1 MNKFLIRKSRGKKSR
16 PEKRAVIFCLSV
28 IENKCCGLG
37 TDQQAAPH
45 RLRRSLR
52 PALPPLVTTT
62 GPNTGLKQD
71 SRTKRVLQSST
82 HENPPKLWQTNTRM
96 LIGPSRGSGA
106 SQGKTLSG
114 RRSHSEPVP
123 AGPSARETCQ
133 RQPNQAR
140 LSPAQLHVLHRR
152 RTRRAPA
159 RSVTSIAGLHPSHT
173 REIQSSFEAALA
185 FCGEDGW

>member
-1 MNKFLIRKSRGKKSR
+1 MIKS
-16 PEKRAVIFCLSV
+16 
-28 IENKCCGLG
+28 KCCGLG

-45 RLRRSLR
+45 RLRCSLR
-52 PALPPLVTTT
+52 PALPPLVITA
-62 GPNTGLKQD
+62 GRNTGLLSGEIQLKSD
-71 SRTKRVLQSST
+71 SCTKCVLESSV
-82 HENPPKLWQTNTRM
+82 HESSPKLWQTNTRM

-106 SQGKTLSG
+106 SRGKTLSG

-152 RTRRAPA
+152 RTRQAPA

-173 REIQSSFEAALA
+173 GRNSEFL
-185 FCGEDGW
+185 